1 MKLKGRQQEIV
12 DASIGLI
19 ADLGI
24 QQLTIKNIAG
34 KLGITEPAIY
44 RHFESKF
51 DIIFALL
58 DSFGE
63 MSSDILQKTATQ
75 KLPPLAKLEAFI
87 LDRLTRMSGNP
98 NLAKVMFSEELFQ
111 SDERLAGKV
120 MEIMHEHKDIIQTI
134 IEEGRVDGS
143 IRTDIDSNTL
153 FRIIFGPVRLLIKQ
167 WTLSGFRFDL
177 EEEGRK
183 LWDAELK
190 LLHANKEL
198 EQNNLSNFRE

>member
-1 MKLKGRQQEIV
+1 MKLKGRQQEII

-19 ADLGI
+19 ADSGI
-24 QQLTIKNIAG
+24 QHLTIKNIAG

-51 DIIFALL
+51 DILYALL
-58 DSFGE
+58 DSFEE
-63 MSSDILQKTATQ
+63 MSSDILQRTAVQ
-75 KLPPLAKLEAFI
+75 QMAPPAKLEAFI
-87 LDRLTRMSGNP
+87 FDRFARMSSNP
-98 NLAKVMFSEELFQ
+98 KLAKVMFAEELFQ
-111 SDERLAGKV
+111 DVERLAGKV
-120 MEIMHEHKDIIQTI
+120 MKIMHEHKDIIQGI
-134 IEEGRVDGS
+134 IDEGRLDGS
-143 IRTDIDSNTL
+143 IRTDIDSLTL

-190 LLHANKEL
+190 MLQGN
-198 EQNNLSNFRE
+198 

>member
-1 MKLKGRQQEIV
+1 MKLKGRQQEII

-19 ADLGI
+19 ADFGI
-24 QQLTIKNIAG
+24 QHLTIKNIAG

-51 DIIFALL
+51 DILYALL
-58 DSFGE
+58 DSFEE
-63 MSSDILQKTATQ
+63 MSSDILQKTAVK
-75 KLPPLAKLEAFI
+75 KLPPPAKLEAFI
-87 LDRLTRMSGNP
+87 FDRFTRMTANP
-98 NLAKVMFSEELFQ
+98 KLAKVMFAEELFQ
-111 SDERLAGKV
+111 DDERLAGKV
-120 MEIMHEHKDIIQTI
+120 MKIMHEHKDIIQGI
-134 IEEGRVDGS
+134 IDEGRLDGS
-143 IRTDIDSNTL
+143 IRTDIDSLTL

-190 LLHANKEL
+190 LLQGNK
-198 EQNNLSNFRE
+198 